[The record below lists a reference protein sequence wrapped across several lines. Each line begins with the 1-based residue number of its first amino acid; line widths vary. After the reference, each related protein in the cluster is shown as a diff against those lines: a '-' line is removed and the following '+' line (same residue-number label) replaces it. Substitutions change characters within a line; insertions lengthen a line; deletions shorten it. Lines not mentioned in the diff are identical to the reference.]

1 MTELAKRTLSKEEF
15 VYWSNWISM
24 RWPSVKNDP
33 KQLKSL
39 YEDFSHFNDDIIGQ
53 AAVEQL
59 DQGSEFFSW
68 PRLKK
73 RCKEIYFEEL
83 KQRIDQAKTEKH
95 KQDLMQ
101 DKPSSFRQYLNQ
113 NGWNSADEAIFY
125 TRVRL
130 YRENKLLS
138 WDMPNMKKFVDMDY
152 KSAKDAGWKQGEME
166 MK

>member
-1 MTELAKRTLSKEEF
+1 MTELATKTLSKEEF
-15 VYWSNWISM
+15 IYWTNWISM

-33 KQLKSL
+33 NQLKSL
-39 YEDFSHFNDDIIGQ
+39 YEDFSHFNDEIIGQ

-68 PRLKK
+68 PKLKK

-83 KQRIDQAKTEKH
+83 KQRIDQAKTQKH
-95 KQDLMQ
+95 KQELIA

-113 NGWNSADEAIFY
+113 NGWDSADEAIFY

-130 YRENKLLS
+130 YRENNLLS
-138 WDMPNMKKFVDMDY
+138 WDMPNMQPYVDMDY